1 MVIYEYCGEE
11 FDNYEDA
18 LQCAIENA
26 DIDEYYYGLRDYI
39 DNYGFIT
46 LLRKLPEEVLEHIYE
61 YVSNECRD
69 YINEIGEPDESE
81 EKE

>member
-26 DIDEYYYGLRDYI
+26 DIDEYYDGLQDYI
-39 DNYGFIT
+39 DRYGFII
-46 LLRKLPEEVLEHIYE
+46 LLNKLPDDVVCHICE
-61 YVSNECRD
+61 YVSDKCD
-69 YINEIGEPDESE
+69 SYISEIEEPE
-81 EKE
+81 EEEDK

>member
-11 FDNYEDA
+11 FNNYEDA

-26 DIDEYYYGLRDYI
+26 DIDEYYYGLRNYI

-46 LLRKLPEEVLEHIYE
+46 LLHKLPEEVILYIYE
-61 YVSNECRD
+61 YVSDECRS
-69 YINEIGEPDESE
+69 YVNKIEKPDEE
-81 EKE
+81 EG